1 MIFQWENSLN
11 CLNNFFLILAAPEG
25 ENCNF
30 EVGGYEGFVNRS
42 SIPEDIIRNVTLKN
56 QALECMWVVTVKPN
70 WKVSSTNYIFQYL
83 VRDEFFIWE
92 FSAYFINLIKSQ

>member
-1 MIFQWENSLN
+1 MLLRFGKLKKKKKIV
-11 CLNNFFLILAAPEG
+11 FLASPEG

-70 WKVSSTNYIFQYL
+70 WKVSIQLIF
-83 VRDEFFIWE
+83 
-92 FSAYFINLIKSQ
+92 